1 MYNYSLFDS
10 FFAPTRVIVVSEE
23 RLRAKELELKE
34 NQIKVVNNR
43 IDELVKY
50 RAELQDELA
59 ALTTTEQDKAL
70 KEVVSDV

>member
-23 RLRAKELELKE
+23 RLRAKEIELKE

-50 RAELQDELA
+50 RSELQDELKA
-59 ALTTTEQDKAL
+59 FEPAREKAIKEQ
-70 KEVVSDV
+70 VSDV

>member
-10 FFAPTRVIVVSEE
+10 FFAPTRVIVVSED
-23 RLRAKELELKE
+23 RLRAKEIELKE

-50 RAELQDELA
+50 RSELQDELKGFEPA
-59 ALTTTEQDKAL
+59 REKAIKEQ
-70 KEVVSDV
+70 VSDV

>member
-23 RLRAKELELKE
+23 RLRAKEIEMKE

-50 RAELQDELA
+50 RSELQDELKA
-59 ALTTTEQDKAL
+59 FEPAREKAIKEQ
-70 KEVVSDV
+70 VSDV

>member
-10 FFAPTRVIVVSEE
+10 LFAPTRVIVVSEE
-23 RLRAKELELKE
+23 RLRAKEIELKE

-50 RAELQDELA
+50 RSELQDELKA
-59 ALTTTEQDKAL
+59 FEPAREKAIKEQ
-70 KEVVSDV
+70 VSDV

>member
-23 RLRAKELELKE
+23 RLRAKEIELKE
-34 NQIKVVNNR
+34 NQVKVVNNR

-50 RAELQDELA
+50 RSELQDELKA
-59 ALTTTEQDKAL
+59 FEPAREKAIKEQ
-70 KEVVSDV
+70 VSDV

>member
-50 RAELQDELA
+50 RSELQDELKQLA
-59 ALTTTEQDKAL
+59 PS
-70 KEVVSDV
+70 KEVNEVNDDK